1 METVME
7 SPKSKKKMWWQEKI
21 EKLEAEVAELRAKTM
36 VDGPAGSIRLSPEE
50 IRDGV
55 HFESYAEGYAGC
67 LNKYALLPKEK
78 RNIIKKNITSQG
90 PRYLGQAAW
99 TRMKF

>member
-7 SPKSKKKMWWQEKI
+7 AKSKKKMWWQEKI
-21 EKLEAEVAELRAKTM
+21 EQLEAEVAELRAKTM
-36 VDGPAGSIRLSPEE
+36 VTDAVSSIHLTPDEVK
-50 IRDGV
+50 DGV
-55 HFESYAEGYAGC
+55 HFESFAEGYASC

-78 RNIIKKNITSQG
+78 RNIIKANIKTQG